1 MCTYTSLTV
10 VKIQIKRNK
19 EVRGEKK
26 PVVGT
31 DASREGSECMVIG
44 EFKGVQ
50 LSCLSFAFIP
60 CMDKNPFRV
69 LARGP
74 TYRRG
79 RRRRISI

>member
-44 EFKGVQ
+44 EFKRCPVV
-50 LSCLSFAFIP
+50 LSVFCIHS
-60 CMDKNPFRV
+60 MY
-69 LARGP
+69 G
-74 TYRRG
+74 
-79 RRRRISI
+79 